1 MQTQKYKMELKYTK
15 KDKQM
20 NEYKKCLMYK
30 IITVMSCGVYIAC
43 RRKHHDNNHTKSKWY
58 LRF

>member
-1 MQTQKYKMELKYTK
+1 MRTQKYKMELKYTK

-43 RRKHHDNNHTKSKWY
+43 QRKHHDNNHTKSK
-58 LRF
+58 